1 MLKNMDAW
9 IKRALT
15 ILIGG
20 IVFYLTLLSAFS
32 TSAGEERNFAA
43 AGERDIAYYNFYLS
57 DSVLLHIA
65 VLFIFIFA
73 VTAVVRKFNSRK
85 NRVLPK
91 MEWVNCFIFF
101 IVGMLWI
108 FLTRMHPISVFFYYL
123 HVTLFGKNAYLS
135 IQVSNLLAATTAL
148 LVVKRLSDLIFSA
161 ESDKKIG
168 IEVQLAYMLY
178 VPYLLYITFIYGT
191 ILGFSFSLL
200 AMYYEVKFLQQG
212 KIKYVFL
219 SALFISF
226 AVAFK
231 TNSLIMMVAMLLFLI
246 YDILMEYKKKES
258 LFFLIMILLAQ
269 FLFTQGI
276 QLFMSSKSGYE
287 VSKGMP
293 KANWV
298 AMALQESRY
307 APGTWNGYSV
317 HLYEDANYVYEDANR
332 LAINSIKKSLNAF
345 MEDKS
350 EAVRWPGKKMAA
362 QWNEPYFGAI
372 EISRN
377 REGAENMPK
386 PVDSI
391 IYGRAGYII
400 LSYLNFLQTIILFGC
415 FMYFMLSKCKNIKRE
430 SLLLGVAM
438 LGGFAFHI
446 FGEGKNQYVLPYFLL
461 LIPYSV

>member
-85 NRVLPK
+85 NHVLSK

-108 FLTRMHPISVFFYYL
+108 FLTRMHPISDQQKVLSIAEQMSLGDFSQFRVNEGYLWRYPDQMGIVFFYYL
-123 HVTLFGKNAYLS
+123 HVTLFGKYAYLS

-168 IEVQLAYMLY
+168 IEVQLAYMLF

-258 LFFLIMILLAQ
+258 LFFSDHDFTGSVLIYSRDTTI
-269 FLFTQGI
+269 
-276 QLFMSSKSGYE
+276 YE
-287 VSKGMP
+287 
-293 KANWV
+293 
-298 AMALQESRY
+298 
-307 APGTWNGYSV
+307 
-317 HLYEDANYVYEDANR
+317 
-332 LAINSIKKSLNAF
+332 
-345 MEDKS
+345 
-350 EAVRWPGKKMAA
+350 
-362 QWNEPYFGAI
+362 
-372 EISRN
+372 
-377 REGAENMPK
+377 
-386 PVDSI
+386 
-391 IYGRAGYII
+391 
-400 LSYLNFLQTIILFGC
+400 
-415 FMYFMLSKCKNIKRE
+415 
-430 SLLLGVAM
+430 
-438 LGGFAFHI
+438 
-446 FGEGKNQYVLPYFLL
+446 
-461 LIPYSV
+461 